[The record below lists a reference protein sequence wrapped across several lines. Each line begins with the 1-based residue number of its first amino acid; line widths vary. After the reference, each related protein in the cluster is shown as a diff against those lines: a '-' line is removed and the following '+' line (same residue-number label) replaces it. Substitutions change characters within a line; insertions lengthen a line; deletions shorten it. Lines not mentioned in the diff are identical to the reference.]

1 MFRLTSTS
9 CIFKLNIKVEFN
21 KRGIP
26 WSFYHSLNPRFV
38 PPVPFEPLL
47 RDVSIL
53 KKRPDESIDIYCHGH
68 VLLSNGCGH
77 TLPEGFL
84 NLKMDGT
91 VRYFLIYGQV
101 PRPRTHL
108 EALLIYRNTNLE
120 PREWGLN
127 VPTWKPLFYK
137 ESRQGALCAAW
148 CLTELQIFPR
158 ELIEMIAKYVYNSFS
173 DLCWLLP
180 LLNKSDGGGGGDEKE
195 PSTKRHKKNN

>member
-9 CIFKLNIKVEFN
+9 CIFKLDIKVEFN
-21 KRGIP
+21 KHGIP
-26 WSFYHSLNPRFV
+26 WSFYHPTNPRYV
-38 PPVPFEPLL
+38 TPVPFQPLL

-53 KKRPDESIDIYCHGH
+53 KKRSDESIDIYCHGH

-91 VRYFLIYGQV
+91 VRYFLIFGQV
-101 PRPRTHL
+101 PRPGIR
-108 EALLIYRNTNLE
+108 EAFLKYRDTNLE
-120 PREWGLN
+120 PEEWGLN

-137 ESRQGALCAAW
+137 ESRLGALCAAW

-173 DLCWLLP
+173 DLCWLHEKLK
-180 LLNKSDGGGGGDEKE
+180 KSDGGDEKE
-195 PSTKRHKKNN
+195 PSTKRHKK